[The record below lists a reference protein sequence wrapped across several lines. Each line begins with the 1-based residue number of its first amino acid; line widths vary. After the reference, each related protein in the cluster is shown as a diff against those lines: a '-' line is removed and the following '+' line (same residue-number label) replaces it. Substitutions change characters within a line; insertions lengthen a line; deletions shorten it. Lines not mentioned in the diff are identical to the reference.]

1 MNLSSLGYLLREGAK
16 NVWLNRL
23 MSLAS
28 VGVLISCL
36 ILTGSAFMFSINI
49 KNIMDDL
56 QSENVITIYLDQEAT
71 PQQSLN
77 LETAI
82 LEIPNI
88 ESCEFVSK
96 DQALQQYT
104 DMLGPIFDEI
114 ADEENFLPDS
124 YRITMKDL
132 SLYEDTIEQVK
143 NLDLVDTVNDR
154 SDAASKLSRLNKLVT
169 TTSFWLILILGFI
182 SLFIISNTI
191 KMTMYSRK
199 LEISIMK
206 SVGATNTFIRIPFL
220 VEGMIIGVSA
230 AIVSSLLLKVFYN
243 SVSTAIGQII
253 PFQKVPFNDVA
264 ATILISFLATGFF
277 FGFAGGLVSIN
288 RYLKRDGGSIIA

>member
-49 KNIMDDL
+49 KDIMDNL
-56 QSENVITIYLDQEAT
+56 QSENVITIYLDQDAT
-71 PQQSLN
+71 PQQALD
-77 LETAI
+77 LENVI
-82 LEIPNI
+82 LAIPNI

-104 DMLGPIFDEI
+104 EMLGPIFDEI

-124 YRITMKDL
+124 YRITMSDL
-132 SLYEDTIEQVK
+132 SLYDDTIEQVK
-143 NLDLVDTVNDR
+143 TLDLVDTINDR

-206 SVGATNTFIRIPFL
+206 SVGATNAFIRIPFL

-230 AIVSSLLLKVFYN
+230 ALVSSLLLRVFYN
-243 SVSTAIGQII
+243 SVSTAISQII
-253 PFQKVPFNDVA
+253 PFQKIPFNDVA
-264 ATILISFLATGFF
+264 ATVLIGFLATGFF